1 MKKKKIIW
9 ITGSSF
15 IDVDLPIVP
24 RLKKYYDITWFVV
37 RQKDCWFSE
46 QDVNKLFEE
55 NDVVGEIVT
64 IDGRLRSFASAKKFF
79 HIVSVVK
86 KMSSDIIYINY
97 LGVPYLWPMIF
108 LSSIDRDKIVYPC
121 HDFIDHVGVKN
132 RTLYSIIKK
141 VIFRRINKFQFFS
154 KSQQH
159 LFHETYQKKR
169 SFYAPLYLKGFGDPI
184 TSKRTNNQVVFLFF
198 GSIRENKGLE
208 YLIEASNIL
217 YHKYAG
223 RFQIKICGSGDHWN
237 DVKSLITHQDCF
249 DIQIRRIENDEIAK
263 LFSEVDYLVL
273 PYLDVTQS
281 GPLLISYYYN
291 VPVIASD
298 LPGFQEYILNKKNG
312 FLFAAKNSES
322 LASVMAGVIENGEKN
337 SQIKCNLKMF
347 VEKEISI
354 ASIINKY
361 RAGFEDFCRMNGKK
375 YNA

>member
-24 RLKKYYDITWFVV
+24 RLKEYYDITWFVV

-46 QDVNKLFEE
+46 QDVNKVFEE
-55 NDVVGEIVT
+55 NNIEGEIVT
-64 IDGRLRSFASAKKFF
+64 IDGRLRSLASAKKFF
-79 HIVSVVK
+79 HIVTAIK
-86 KMSSDIIYINY
+86 KISSDIIYINY

-108 LSSIDRDKIVYPC
+108 LFSIDRDKIIYPC
-121 HDFIDHVGVKN
+121 HDFVDHVGVKN
-132 RTLYSIIKK
+132 RKLYSSIKK
-141 VIFRRINKFQFFS
+141 VIFRKINKFQFFS
-154 KSQQH
+154 KNQQF
-159 LFHETYQKKR
+159 LFHQKYQKKR
-169 SFYAPLYLKGFGDPI
+169 SFYAPLYLKGFGNPI
-184 TSKRTNNQVVFLFF
+184 VSKRTNDQIVFLFF

-208 YLIEASNIL
+208 YLIKASNIL
-217 YHKYAG
+217 SPKYAG
-223 RFQIKICGSGDHWN
+223 RFQIKICGSGEHWN
-237 DVKSLITHQDCF
+237 DIKSLITHPDCF
-249 DIQIRRIENDEIAK
+249 ETQIRRIENDEIAK

-298 LPGFQEYILNKKNG
+298 LPGFQEYVLNKENG
-312 FLFAAKNSES
+312 FLFSAKDPES
-322 LASVMAGVIENGEKN
+322 LASVMAGVIENSENN
-337 SQIKCNLKMF
+337 SQIKCNLKTF

-361 RAGFEDFCRMNGKK
+361 RAGFDDLCNTNGKK
-375 YNA
+375 